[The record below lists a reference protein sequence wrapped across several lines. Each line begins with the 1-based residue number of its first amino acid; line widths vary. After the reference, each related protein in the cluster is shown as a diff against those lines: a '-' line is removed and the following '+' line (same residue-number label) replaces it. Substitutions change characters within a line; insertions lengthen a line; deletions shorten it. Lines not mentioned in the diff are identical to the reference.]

1 MSKCLLPIITLF
13 FGLIAL
19 QAVALEVQVNGLFS
33 GKAVLSIDGKQRIL
47 RAGQT
52 SPEGV
57 RLVRANSD
65 VAVLEVNGQ
74 QQSLALNTRI
84 GSNFSAASRKQV
96 SIARNKNNA
105 YYINGS
111 INGRSARMLVDTGAT
126 SVAMNSA
133 DAKRLGI
140 DYIRNGKKG
149 SVSTASGVTQA
160 WFVQLDRVSVAG
172 IKVHNVHAGVL
183 EGAFPEQILL
193 GMSFLR
199 RVKMEESD
207 GVLILSEK

>member
-1 MSKCLLPIITLF
+1 MSKYLLLLLALLT
-13 FGLIAL
+13 GLKTPPVL
-19 QAVALEVQVNGLFS
+19 ALEVQVNGLFS
-33 GKAVLSIDGKQRIL
+33 GRAVLSIDGKQRIL

-57 RLVRANSD
+57 KLIRANSD
-65 VAVLEVNGQ
+65 VAVVDINGQ
-74 QQSLALNTRI
+74 VESLALNTRI
-84 GSNFSAASRKQV
+84 GSNFKPASRKQV
-96 SIARNKNNA
+96 SIARNRNNA
-105 YYINGS
+105 YYVNGS

-126 SVAMNSA
+126 SVAMNSV

-149 SVSTASGVTQA
+149 SVTTASGVTQA
-160 WFVQLDRVSVAG
+160 WFVHLHNVSIAG
-172 IKVHNVHAGVL
+172 IRVNNVQAGVL
-183 EGAFPEQILL
+183 EGSFPRQILL